1 MTYPDVEVILTQI
14 DSDVPGVYQAL
25 TSGSYKCSDYLSV
38 WGFDATGV
46 VCNLMLRDGIDG
58 FVQGSSFIQH
68 ELACDGLVE
77 IMPILVGAAKQNVLI
92 PFTPEQIDEM
102 GTGLRRFYVTV
113 TPKNVR
119 DYFTLK

>member
-1 MTYPDVEVILTQI
+1 
-14 DSDVPGVYQAL
+14 
-25 TSGSYKCSDYLSV
+25 V

-46 VCNLMLRDGIDG
+46 VCNFMLNDGVDG

-77 IMPILVGAAKQNVLI
+77 ILPILVGAAKQNTLI
-92 PFTPEQIDEM
+92 PFTPEQIDEL

-113 TPKNVR
+113 TPKNVQQ
-119 DYFTLK
+119 YMP